1 MNNNYKIVKLKS
13 GETLICKLGKVK
25 DKTIILERPMLFKSV
40 PLPNN
45 PMLFGAEALIMKN
58 WLEFSADRSVEI
70 PIDHIAALIKP
81 DIMISGCYEIEKEK
95 EDNPEY
101 KQQLLE
107 KMKQEFEDSNSPQG
121 LPEKLN
127 INFNVPNDMIP
138 EVLDALGIDVDLPE
152 EDDIIFEDEEP
163 FLPPKP
169 KKNKKKTKNKKKDS
183 KNDDSDW
190 GNNWSDWPADPHDYL

>member
-13 GETLICKLGKVK
+13 GETLICKLGKIK
-25 DKTIILERPMLFKSV
+25 DKTIVLERPMVFKSI

-58 WLEFSADRSVEI
+58 WLEFSIDKNVEI
-70 PIDHIAALIKP
+70 PIDHIAALLKP
-81 DIMISGCYEIEKEK
+81 DVMISGCYDMEKEK

-107 KMKQEFEDSNSPQG
+107 KMKQELQDNNSPQG

-169 KKNKKKTKNKKKDS
+169 KKNKKKTKDKKKDS
-183 KNDDSDW
+183 KSADSDW
-190 GNNWSDWPADPHDYL
+190 GNNWSDWPADPHVYL

>member
-13 GETLICKLGKVK
+13 GETLICKLGKIK
-25 DKTIILERPMLFKSV
+25 DKTIVLERPMVFKSV

-58 WLEFSADRSVEI
+58 WLEFSIDKNVEI
-70 PIDHIAALIKP
+70 PIDHIAALLKP
-81 DIMISGCYEIEKEK
+81 DVMISGCYDMEKEK

-107 KMKQEFEDSNSPQG
+107 KMKQELQDNNSPQG

-169 KKNKKKTKNKKKDS
+169 KKNKKKTKDKKKDS
-183 KNDDSDW
+183 KSADSDW